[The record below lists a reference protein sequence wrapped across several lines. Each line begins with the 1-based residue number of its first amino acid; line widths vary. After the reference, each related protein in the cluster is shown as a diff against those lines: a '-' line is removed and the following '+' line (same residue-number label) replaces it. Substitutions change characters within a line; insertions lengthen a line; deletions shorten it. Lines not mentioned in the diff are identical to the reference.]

1 MNLVIDGYNLL
12 HANRLLSGVS
22 ATKLRRERD
31 RLIDRL
37 SAYRKEKGWAVTLV
51 FDGWQEGWFAEQK
64 EYVKGVE
71 VIYSQ
76 RGERADD
83 VIKRIARSKGGAVV
97 IVSSDRELEKYA
109 ARMAIAVVPSEQFHE
124 RLERIACP
132 DGGFA
137 DSVGEDETRLKR
149 KGPSKMLSKREKRL
163 RSALKKL

>member
-12 HANRLLSGVS
+12 HANRLVSGVN

-51 FDGWQEGWFAEQK
+51 FDGWQGGSIAEQK

-71 VIYSQ
+71 VVYSQ

-83 VIKRIARSKGGAVV
+83 VIKRIARSKGGEVV

-109 ARMAIAVVPSEQFHE
+109 ARMAIAVIPSEQFQE
-124 RLERIACP
+124 RLERATCP
-132 DGGFA
+132 GGELA
-137 DSVGEDETRLKR
+137 DSVREDEPRLKQ

-163 RSALKKL
+163 RFALKKL